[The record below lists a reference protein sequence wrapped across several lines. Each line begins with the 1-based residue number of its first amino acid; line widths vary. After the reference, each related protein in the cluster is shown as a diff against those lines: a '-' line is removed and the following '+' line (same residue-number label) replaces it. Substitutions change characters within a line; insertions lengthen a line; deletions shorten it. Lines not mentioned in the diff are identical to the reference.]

1 MDYKF
6 KTEPYEHQL
15 TALGASHN
23 RENFALFMEM
33 GTGKSKVLIDNI
45 AMLYDKGK
53 INAALIVAPKGVY
66 HNWERQELP
75 IHMPA
80 HLLYQIITWSP
91 VETKKQQAALKKLFI
106 HDEDLVIFLMNIEA
120 FSTKKG
126 MRIAEKFLLAHSA
139 LMAIDESTTIKSPTA
154 SRTKSVLKLRVLAK
168 YRRILT
174 GAPVTKSPLD
184 LYTQCFFLD
193 PDLLDFSSYYTF
205 KNRYAIMVDRNVGT
219 HSFKHVMGYQR
230 LDELNGKLNDFSYRV
245 LKEDCLD
252 LPEKVYMKRMI
263 TLTPEQKRM
272 YGEMKKF
279 ALSELEGKKIT
290 ATSVLAQLVRLHQIT
305 CGHLT
310 LDDGDIRTLKNNRIK
325 ELLDIL
331 EETDG
336 KIIIWAVYRHDIKE
350 ITKILSERYG
360 ANAVESFFGDTLDRD
375 RQDIIDRFQD
385 RESDLRFFVGNPKT
399 GGYGLTLT
407 ASHTVIYYSNSYDL
421 ETRLQSEDRAH
432 RISQDKKVTYIDLIT
447 EGTVDELIVK
457 NLRGKINLATKIMGE
472 DLKKWLI

>member
-80 HLLYQIITWSP
+80 HVLYQIITWSP

>member
-80 HLLYQIITWSP
+80 HVLYQIITWSP

-331 EETDG
+331 EEMDG

-350 ITKILSERYG
+350 ITKVLSERYG

>member
-66 HNWERQELP
+66 HNWERQKLP

-80 HLLYQIITWSP
+80 HVLYQIITWSP

-360 ANAVESFFGDTLDRD
+360 ANTVESFFGDTLDRD

>member
-80 HLLYQIITWSP
+80 HVLYQIITWSP

-360 ANAVESFFGDTLDRD
+360 ANTVESFFGDTLDRD